1 MSEDIN
7 LWVTQC
13 VACQASSVII
23 KKEVEYTPIQVNQ
36 PFELIGMDLIGP
48 LKITSNNNQYICV
61 LIDYVTKWPQA
72 YPLKSK
78 SAEEVSKCI
87 LKFFYQFEAPK
98 RILTDQGKEF
108 VNEINRNVCKILN
121 IQRSLCAPYHPQT
134 NGLVERMNGTI
145 QRALSKLVNEKPEEW
160 DKHLDPVMFG
170 LRTKCHMTTKYS
182 PFFLMFGREAR
193 YPTQIPDEYRVD
205 SSVEDILSVEEAT
218 EEILKLDE
226 VLQAAISNTKKTQS
240 KYQNKNK
247 GRPSPSFTVGMKVW
261 RMNTRSQQRKGGK
274 LDRNYLGP
282 YTIAAI
288 SGKSVDLLDSKGV
301 TIPKINIDHLM
312 VFTEEQPRIP
322 HKLSNASS
330 SEPSTTTTS
339 TVGPPTTTSA
349 SAPSTTTS
357 ASAPSTTTSASAPS
371 TTTSA
376 SAPSTTTSASAPSTT
391 TSASAP
397 STTTSASAPS
407 TTTSDTNA
415 LSSAAMGMMH
425 ASTASVKSTVDPSII
440 KNVTDAWEGNKT
452 YVLLSKIGPYKI
464 FFDDIYNTAPQ
475 RELESEVINAYLTVL
490 VNKFN
495 QDSAEKAF
503 VVDTYEMT
511 RVWKRNKPKIKID
524 PVFYKYILG
533 VVNEGHHWMLVVI
546 KPGEKRSLFLD
557 PLGES
562 KRRVTQCQD
571 ISRFFMRHKG
581 LNASRWACD
590 TLPHPIQQD
599 ATSCGAYV
607 LKFAE
612 CILKDVPVEFDNSA
626 SSIASLRQQIAICLL
641 ENTDDLTDLCHY
653 CGNHDGDTEWI
664 GCDICPRWYHRSC
677 AKKPRKSTESKFVCE
692 ACWSDS

>member
-1 MSEDIN
+1 
-7 LWVTQC
+7 
-13 VACQASSVII
+13 
-23 KKEVEYTPIQVNQ
+23 
-36 PFELIGMDLIGP
+36 
-48 LKITSNNNQYICV
+48 
-61 LIDYVTKWPQA
+61 
-72 YPLKSK
+72 
-78 SAEEVSKCI
+78 
-87 LKFFYQFEAPK
+87 
-98 RILTDQGKEF
+98 
-108 VNEINRNVCKILN
+108 
-121 IQRSLCAPYHPQT
+121 
-134 NGLVERMNGTI
+134 MNGTI

-170 LRTKCHMTTKYS
+170 LRTKRHMTTKYS

-226 VLQAAISNTKKTQS
+226 VLQTAISNCKKTQS

-247 GRPSPSFTVGMKVW
+247 GRPTPSFTVGMKVW

-339 TVGPPTTTSA
+339 TVGPPTTTSTCET
-349 SAPSTTTS
+349 STTTSTSEPSTTTS
-357 ASAPSTTTSASAPS
+357 TSETSTTMS
-371 TTTSA
+371 T
-376 SAPSTTTSASAPSTT
+376 PV
-391 TSASAP
+391 
-397 STTTSASAPS
+397 
-407 TTTSDTNA
+407 SDTNA
-415 LSSAAMGMMH
+415 LSSAALGMMH
-425 ASTASVKSTVDPSII
+425 ASTASVKSTADPSII

-464 FFDDIYNTAPQ
+464 FFQDIYNTAPQ

-490 VNKFN
+490 VSKFN

-511 RVWKRNKPKIKID
+511 WVWKRNKPKIKID

-546 KPGEKRSLFLD
+546 KPGEKRSVFLD

-562 KRRVTQCQD
+562 QRRVTQCQD
-571 ISRFFMRHKG
+571 ISRFFMRHRG

-612 CILKDVPVEFDNSA
+612 CILKDVAVEFENSA

-641 ENTDDLTDLCHY
+641 ENSDDLTDLCHY
-653 CGNHDGDTEWI
+653 CGNQDGDTQSI

-677 AKKPRKSTESKFVCE
+677 AKKPRKSKENKFVCE
-692 ACWSDS
+692 ACWSAS